1 MTTDQ
6 KKGRKVYIVLP
17 CYNEE
22 SRLGK
27 LLDRIDEAMAD
38 ASLLYQIIIIDDG
51 STDKTASIVNDYV
64 NRIPITL
71 KHHEVNQGLG
81 ATIRDGL
88 MAAAAA
94 ANLRD
99 IIVTMDADDT
109 HTPGLVLRMVRMIG
123 EGHDVVIASRYR
135 SGSRTI
141 GVQLYRRLLSYGGSL
156 LLRLF
161 FPIRGV
167 KDYTC
172 GYRAYRAAVLQEAIQ
187 QFGKN
192 FLDQEGFHC
201 MVDIL
206 LKLYRMNLVFGEV
219 PMVLRYDLK
228 QGESKMNVRRTI
240 VNTLQLII
248 KRRFNR

>member
-1 MTTDQ
+1 M
-6 KKGRKVYIVLP
+6 
-17 CYNEE
+17 
-22 SRLGK
+22 K
-27 LLDRIDEAMAD
+27 L
-38 ASLLYQIIIIDDG
+38 
-51 STDKTASIVNDYV
+51 
-64 NRIPITL
+64 
-71 KHHEVNQGLG
+71 
-81 ATIRDGL
+81 IRAL
-88 MAAAAA
+88 ALQFVMVSSAAAAA
-94 ANLRD
+94 AKLRD

-135 SGSRTI
+135 SGTRTI

-156 LLRLF
+156 LFKLF

-201 MVDIL
+201 MIDIL

-228 QGESKMNVRRTI
+228 EGESKMNVRRTI

-248 KRRFNR
+248 KRRFNK